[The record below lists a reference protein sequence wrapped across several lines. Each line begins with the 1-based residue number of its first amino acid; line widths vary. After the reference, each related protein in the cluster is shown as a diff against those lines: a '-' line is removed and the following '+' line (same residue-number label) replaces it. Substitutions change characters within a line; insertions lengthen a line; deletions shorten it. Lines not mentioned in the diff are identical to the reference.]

1 MTIFVTKHFE
11 PPEIVCAEK
20 SFLVQI
26 REGLN
31 FAQFLPRIYTFVFV
45 ICYKKFYIFTFVRGK
60 YHFLGLCHVPIY
72 NSFVCL
78 YETTSLE

>member
-45 ICYKKFYIFTFVRGK
+45 ICYKKVLYFYFRLIFLQLFV
-60 YHFLGLCHVPIY
+60 FLLIFKFLSP
-72 NSFVCL
+72 L
-78 YETTSLE
+78 

>member
-45 ICYKKFYIFTFVRGK
+45 ICYKKVLYFYFRSGK
-60 YHFLGLCHVPIY
+60 I
-72 NSFVCL
+72 SFSW
-78 YETTSLE
+78 SLSCPDL